1 MPQVVCLS
9 IFVTYAYSHPR
20 LCITTVRPTVHATN
34 AVIEEAEQ
42 ELSVRLPLS
51 CSKIGHPR

>member
-42 ELSVRLPLS
+42 ELSVRLPDRKS
-51 CSKIGHPR
+51 VV